1 MPKTLT
7 SILGRFY
14 HIENVT
20 ESTATQ
26 HKNLDELFITAP
38 CHVSIKNA
46 LWSKKKQNK
55 NKTNKKP
62 HVTLSHIMLK
72 NDQIMQCSIPTFQS
86 IFDYFSLLCMKGLIP
101 K

>member
-1 MPKTLT
+1 MPKTHT

-20 ESTATQ
+20 ESTVTE

-38 CHVSIKNA
+38 CHVNIKNA
-46 LWSKKKQNK
+46 LWLKKTKTKQ
-55 NKTNKKP
+55 TKKP
-62 HVTLSHIMLK
+62 QVTLSYIMLK
-72 NDQIMQCSIPTFQS
+72 NGQIMQCSNPTFQS
-86 IFDYFSLLCMKGLIP
+86 IFDYFSLLCMKVLIP

>member
-1 MPKTLT
+1 MPKTLA

-20 ESTATQ
+20 ESTATE

-46 LWSKKKQNK
+46 LWSKK
-55 NKTNKKP
+55 NKTKTKQ
-62 HVTLSHIMLK
+62 TK
-72 NDQIMQCSIPTFQS
+72 NPM
-86 IFDYFSLLCMKGLIP
+86 
-101 K
+101 

>member
-20 ESTATQ
+20 ESTATE

-46 LWSKKKQNK
+46 LWSKKTKQKQNK
-55 NKTNKKP
+55 QKTPCDPFIYNVEK
-62 HVTLSHIMLK
+62 
-72 NDQIMQCSIPTFQS
+72 
-86 IFDYFSLLCMKGLIP
+86 
-101 K
+101 